1 MIKKIAFAT
10 DFSKYS
16 SSARDYALEIAK
28 GLGCKVYV
36 VHAIEPIHYEEDDE
50 EIKEFYRNIELEVD
64 KKIGQEQLFFADNGV
79 QTSTDTVIGTSWK
92 VINTYAKEKEIDL
105 IVMGSH
111 GLKTDKEDIVIGT
124 TSHKVVLTSPCP
136 VLIVRYQP

>member
-1 MIKKIAFAT
+1 MIKKIVFPT

-16 SSARDYALEIAK
+16 LKAREYVVELAK
-28 GLGCKVYV
+28 SLNSKVYIL
-36 VHAIEPIHYEEDDE
+36 HAIEPIQYEEDDE
-50 EIKEFYRNIELEVD
+50 EIKQFYINIEIEVD
-64 KKIGQEQLFFADNGV
+64 KKIEQEKNFFIERDIDAY
-79 QTSTDTVIGTSWK
+79 TDTVVGSSWK

-111 GLKTDKEDIVIGT
+111 GFKSENDEIVIGT

-136 VLIVRYQP
+136 VLIVRN